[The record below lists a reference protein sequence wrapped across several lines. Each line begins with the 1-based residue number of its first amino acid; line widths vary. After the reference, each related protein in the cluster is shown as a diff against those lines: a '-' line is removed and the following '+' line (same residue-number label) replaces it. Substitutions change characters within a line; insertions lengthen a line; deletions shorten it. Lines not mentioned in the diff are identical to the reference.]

1 MLIERHL
8 RNKFYAQ
15 SKMSGFERIVHII
28 THLID
33 LLREIIKRTN
43 CFQKC
48 PSTSEEGSCNKRA
61 KE

>member
-1 MLIERHL
+1 MIIERHL
-8 RNKFYAQ
+8 RLKLSAQ
-15 SKMSGFERIVHII
+15 SKMSAFETAVHFIA
-28 THLID
+28 HLID

-48 PSTSEEGSCNKRA
+48 PSTSEEGSCNKKA

>member
-1 MLIERHL
+1 ML
-8 RNKFYAQ
+8 KQ
-15 SKMSGFERIVHII
+15 KMSGFERAVHII
-28 THLID
+28 AHLID

-48 PSTSEEGSCNKRA
+48 PSTSEEGSCNKKA

>member
-1 MLIERHL
+1 MV
-8 RNKFYAQ
+8 NQ
-15 SKMSGFERIVHII
+15 KMSAFETAAHII
-28 THLID
+28 AHLID

-48 PSTSEEGSCNKRA
+48 PSTSEEGSCNKKV

>member
-1 MLIERHL
+1 MNIERHL
-8 RNKFYAQ
+8 RIKLTAQ
-15 SKMSGFERIVHII
+15 SKMTAFETAAHII

-48 PSTSEEGSCNKRA
+48 PSTSEEGSCNKKA